1 MTDQHDVLEDAIR
14 LAAEPASGLR
24 PEFTGDPL
32 VERLFGITLALTT
45 ELAVTRER
53 LDTVE
58 RLLESYG
65 LVPGVDIES
74 YRPDP
79 ATAAAR
85 AAAHQDYLA
94 RIFRVLLQ
102 DTGASARASLAL
114 AAAPSTVP
122 AGNGPGREPVT
133 QRDVA

>member
-1 MTDQHDVLEDAIR
+1 MTTPADTLRDRLA
-14 LAAEPASGLR
+14 LAAEPASGQR

-58 RLLESYG
+58 RLLETHG
-65 LVPGVDIES
+65 LVGRHEVEGF
-74 YRPDP
+74 RPDAP
-79 ATAAAR
+79 AATAR
-85 AAAHQDYLA
+85 AQAHEDYLA

-102 DTGASARASLAL
+102 DTGAAAPAALQLAPAPG
-114 AAAPSTVP
+114 AAAPAADAS
-122 AGNGPGREPVT
+122 R
-133 QRDVA
+133 QVA

>member
-1 MTDQHDVLEDAIR
+1 MTATYDTLADPVL
-14 LAAEPASGLR
+14 LAAQPASGQR

-58 RLLESYG
+58 RLLERHAVLAG
-65 LVPGVDIES
+65 ADIES

-79 ATAAAR
+79 AVVAAR
-85 AAAHQDYLA
+85 AEAHQEYLA

-102 DTGASARASLAL
+102 DHG
-114 AAAPSTVP
+114 AAAPAALSLAP
-122 AGNGPGREPVT
+122 APAAGTGADGG
-133 QRDVA
+133 QRQVA

>member
-1 MTDQHDVLEDAIR
+1 MTAKHDPLADPVQ
-14 LAAEPASGLR
+14 LAAQPASGQR
-24 PEFTGDPL
+24 PAFTGDPL

-58 RLLESYG
+58 RLLERHAV
-65 LVPGVDIES
+65 LAGVEIES

-79 ATAAAR
+79 AVVAAR
-85 AAAHQDYLA
+85 AEAHQDYLA

-102 DTGASARASLAL
+102 DPG
-114 AAAPSTVP
+114 AAAPAALSLAP
-122 AGNGPGREPVT
+122 APAAGAGAAGG
-133 QRDVA
+133 QRQVA

>member
-1 MTDQHDVLEDAIR
+1 MTAKHDTITDTVK
-14 LAAEPASGLR
+14 LAAQPASGQR

-32 VERLFGITLALTT
+32 TERLFGITLALTT

-58 RLLESYG
+58 RLLERHA
-65 LVPGVDIES
+65 LLPGVEIES

-79 ATAAAR
+79 AVVAAR
-85 AAAHQDYLA
+85 AQAHQDYLA

-102 DTGASARASLAL
+102 DSG
-114 AAAPSTVP
+114 AAAPAALSLAP
-122 AGNGPGREPVT
+122 APAAGPAEGSG
-133 QRDVA
+133 QRQVA

>member
-1 MTDQHDVLEDAIR
+1 MTTQHDALGDAIR
-14 LAAEPASGLR
+14 LAAQPASGLR

-58 RLLESYG
+58 RLLERHG
-65 LVPGVDIES
+65 LVPGVEIEA

-79 ATAAAR
+79 EAAAAR
-85 AAAHQDYLA
+85 ATAHQDYLA

-102 DTGASARASLAL
+102 DTGAGAPATLAL
-114 AAAPSTVP
+114 ADGPQKAPADRGAA
-122 AGNGPGREPVT
+122 GQPVAR
-133 QRDVA
+133 RDVA

>member
-1 MTDQHDVLEDAIR
+1 MTAKHDALADTVK
-14 LAAEPASGLR
+14 LAAQPASGHR

-58 RLLESYG
+58 RLLERHA
-65 LVPGVDIES
+65 LLPGVEIEA

-79 ATAAAR
+79 AVIAAR
-85 AAAHQDYLA
+85 AQAHQDYLA

-102 DTGASARASLAL
+102 DSG
-114 AAAPSTVP
+114 AAAPAALSLAP
-122 AGNGPGREPVT
+122 APAAGAAAGGE
-133 QRDVA
+133 QRHVA

>member
-1 MTDQHDVLEDAIR
+1 MTDQHDVLDDAIR

-58 RLLESYG
+58 RLLERHG

-79 ATAAAR
+79 AAAAAR

-102 DTGASARASLAL
+102 DMGASARPALAL
-114 AAAPSTVP
+114 AAAPNP
-122 AGNGPGREPVT
+122 ASASNDPGKEPAVR
-133 QRDVA
+133 RDVA